1 MAKTITSRQIRR
13 RKLAVSYE
21 LNLVPLVDIMVNVLI
36 FLVLNFSAMKFSIV
50 PTTLPVSA
58 EEAAVAQEELEEKKE
73 DKPKLNLTV
82 SITGQGFTIAG
93 SGGVL
98 LEGSGPTI
106 PKKPDGNYDYEKLNQ
121 LMVDIKKRFPWEQDV
136 IIIPEMRLSPNTTAV
151 DIPYQVIMDT
161 MDAVREAPEPI
172 TDSNGDG
179 IPDSKALFPGV
190 IFSVGIF

>member
-1 MAKTITSRQIRR
+1 M
-13 RKLAVSYE
+13 AVSYE

-50 PTTLPVSA
+50 PTTLPVSS
-58 EEAAVAQEELEEKKE
+58 EEAAVATEQVEEEKKE
-73 DKPKLNLTV
+73 EKPKLNLTV
-82 SITGQGFTIAG
+82 SITREGFTIAG

-98 LEGSGPTI
+98 VQGTGPTI
-106 PKKPDGNYDYEKLNQ
+106 PKKSDGTYDYEKLNQ
-121 LMVDIKKRFPWEQDV
+121 LMIDIKKRFPWEQDV
-136 IIIPEMRLSPNTTAV
+136 IIIPEMRLSPNTTSV

-179 IPDSKALFPGV
+179 IPDSKALFSGV

>member
-1 MAKTITSRQIRR
+1 MAKTVTSRRLR
-13 RKLAVSYE
+13 ARKMAVSYE

-50 PTTLPVSA
+50 PTTLPASS
-58 EEAAVAQEELEEKKE
+58 EEAAVATEQVEEKKE
-73 DKPKLNLTV
+73 EKPKLNLTV
-82 SITGQGFTIAG
+82 SITHDGFTIAG

-98 LEGSGPTI
+98 LQGSGPTI
-106 PKKPDGNYDYEKLNQ
+106 SKKSDGSYDFEKLNQ
-121 LMVDIKKRFPWEQDV
+121 LMMDIKKRFPWEQDV
-136 IIIPEMRLSPNTTAV
+136 IIIPEMRLSPNTTSV
-151 DIPYQVIMDT
+151 DIPYQVIIDT